1 MKLPR
6 DGLSKEAVVKQLD
19 AFSAG
24 DLPWREGNTFAYVY
38 DPGREAEEVLKIAL
52 TRFMSENSLDPT
64 VYPSLARMEA
74 EVLAIAA
81 AHLGGDGEVVGN
93 FTSGGTES
101 VLLSVKTARDLARA
115 ERGITHP
122 ELVLPVTAHACFH
135 KACAYFD
142 VKLVLVP
149 VSGPTWRVNPAAMEA
164 AITTRS
170 IMLVAS
176 APQYAHGVVDPIA
189 EIGAIAQKHNL
200 LFHVDACVGGW
211 MLPFFRR
218 LGRPVPAFDFS
229 VPGVTQ
235 MSMDFHKFAYAA
247 KGASIVLYR
256 SKALRQHQ
264 IFTGANWTGY
274 SVINPTILST
284 RGGGPLAAC
293 WAILHYLGEEGYLG
307 FARNMLEATQRIVAR
322 LRTMPGVEVM
332 GDPDFALVAFSSDE
346 FNVFTIPDLMKE
358 RGWFV
363 QPQLGFMGSKPNIHL
378 SIDQAKLAK
387 VERFLDDLEAC
398 VLQARQMPPPGIPA
412 GLLEQLSALRLE
424 DLSPAVF
431 QQILGAAGASEGL
444 PKETAPINTLL
455 NALKPEVAG
464 ALMSAYFNELGVQA
478 LDA

>member
-6 DGLSKEAVVKQLD
+6 EGLSKNAVLERLD
-19 AFSAG
+19 AFAAN

-38 DPGREAEEVLKIAL
+38 DPGREAEEVLKAAL
-52 TRFMSENSLDPT
+52 TRFMSENALDPT

-81 AHLGGDGEVVGN
+81 AHLGGDENVVGN

-101 VLLSVKTARDLARA
+101 VLLSVKTARDYARA
-115 ERGITHP
+115 ERGIAKP
-122 ELVLPVTAHACFH
+122 DLVLPVTAHACFH

-142 VKLVLVP
+142 VTPILVP
-149 VSGPTWRVNPAAMEA
+149 VSGPSWRVDPAAMEA
-164 AITTRS
+164 AISPDT

-189 EIGAIAQKHNL
+189 EIGAIAERRKL

-211 MLPFFRR
+211 MLPFFRQ
-218 LGRPVPAFDFS
+218 LGASVPAFDFS

-256 SKALRQHQ
+256 DKALRQHQ

-274 SVINPTILST
+274 SVINPTVLST

-307 FARNMLEATQRIVAR
+307 FARNMLEATRTIIAR
-322 LRTMPGVEVM
+322 LSALPGIEVM
-332 GDPDFALVAFSSDE
+332 GKPDFSLVAFCSDE
-346 FNVFTIPDLMKE
+346 FNVFTIPDLMKA

-378 SIDQAKLAK
+378 SIDQAKLSK

-398 VLQARQMPPPGIPA
+398 ILQARQLPPPAVPL
-412 GLLEQLSALRLE
+412 GLLERLSALRLE
-424 DLSPAVF
+424 DLSPALF
-431 QQILGAAGASEGL
+431 HQILAAAGASEGL
-444 PKETAPINTLL
+444 PKETASINTLL
-455 NALKPEVAG
+455 NVLKPEVAG

-478 LDA
+478 R